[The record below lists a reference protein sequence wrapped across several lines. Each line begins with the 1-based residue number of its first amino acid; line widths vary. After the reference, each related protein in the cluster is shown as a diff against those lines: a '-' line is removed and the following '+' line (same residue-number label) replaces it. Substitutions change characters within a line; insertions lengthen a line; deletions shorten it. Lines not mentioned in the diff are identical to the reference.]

1 MHKITNQEVARVFDA
16 CPAHMRR
23 KLLALRELIF
33 RTAAATE
40 GVGELEETLKWGEPA
55 YLTSATGSGST
66 IRIAWKKKR
75 PNEYAIYFNCQ
86 TSLVADFRTLFPN
99 DFRFE
104 GQRALVF
111 HESDAIPRDA
121 LQFCIAAALTRHRS
135 SMEST
140 SRTPKSVDEYIAA
153 FSPDVQSILRR
164 VRQVVRDAAPQA
176 QEVISY
182 RMPALKQHGIL
193 VYFAAFK
200 AHIGLY
206 PPVAGD
212 ARLLKALA
220 PYAGEK
226 GNLRFPFDKP
236 IPYPLIA
243 RITALRV
250 KQDLAKAASGRPL
263 QRSPANGR
271 QP

>member
-1 MHKITNQEVARVFDA
+1 MKTIANPEVARVFDA
-16 CPAHMRR
+16 CPVHMRR
-23 KLLALRELIF
+23 KLLALRELIL

-40 GVGELEETLKWGEPA
+40 GVGELEESLKWGEPA

-66 IRIAWKKKR
+66 IRIAWKKQR
-75 PNEYAIYFNCQ
+75 PNEYAICFNCQ

-111 HESDAIPRDA
+111 HASDTIPRDA
-121 LQFCIAAALTRHRS
+121 LQVCIATALTYHRS
-135 SMEST
+135 AMEST
-140 SRTPKSVDEYIAA
+140 ADIPKTVDEYIAG
-153 FSPDVQSILRR
+153 FSPEVQTILRR

-200 AHIGLY
+200 AHIGFY
-206 PPVAGD
+206 PPVTGD
-212 ARLLKALA
+212 ARLLEALA
-220 PYAGEK
+220 PYAGVK
-226 GNLRFPFDKP
+226 GNLRFPYDKP
-236 IPYPLIA
+236 IPYPLIT

-250 KQDLAKAASGRPL
+250 KQDLAKAASRRPL
-263 QRSPANGR
+263 RSSPANGR